1 MWEKRRKENRQ
12 RVVEERKYFV
22 CGGFKHIICYC
33 RNRKEEESVLMP
45 SNRLEV
51 LEDKVIQKGENSRKE
66 EEKDRKMILREKKLK
81 RKKLVEVGK
90 TEVEKK

>member
-51 LEDKVIQKGENSRKE
+51 LEDKHKSGYIIKKE
-66 EEKDRKMILREKKLK
+66 LSEHSKW
-81 RKKLVEVGK
+81 
-90 TEVEKK
+90 